1 MREIGAS
8 AACSGGGGWGSVA
21 RGEAL
26 GERHAR
32 RAIARG
38 DPARSGARTSAGG
51 GSTRAR
57 FASRRSDRATSQSA
71 ADGERARRP
80 RAAMAGTET
89 HLRTTGRNAAAEE
102 CVAKL

>member
-8 AACSGGGGWGSVA
+8 AVPEGADGGSVGS
-21 RGEAL
+21 GEAL
-26 GERHAR
+26 GGRHAR
-32 RAIARG
+32 RAVARG
-38 DPARSGARTSAGG
+38 DPARSEARKSAGG

-57 FASRRSDRATSQSA
+57 FAARRSDRATSQSA

-80 RAAMAGTET
+80 RAATAGTET